1 MQREMELQQ
10 IIFHIIET
18 QIKFGGHR
26 YGDQLPTLREASS
39 YFLASLDTVRLAY
52 LRLKREGYISIST
65 CVGATVNV
73 DYSDEEIRRH
83 IQRYFGPRKEPLLS
97 FAQSVGLLANR
108 VQWYALMSAT
118 PETLDELEYLCFR
131 QDEAPVYRMSRQL
144 QLLYAPLGN
153 ELLLRLFWQMFL
165 YFQGPFVSTAR
176 NGMIP
181 GKAGGPLSEMIR
193 LARKKDGEALWEAG
207 QASVLRYQAAL
218 NRFFDQNITPETVDE
233 PVGFTW
239 GIYKKT
245 SQLCYSICMDLLLD
259 IHNGVYQDGDFLPP
273 PQQLAHEKQAGLNTV
288 RRAIGLLNKLGAV
301 RSLNGVGTQVLPPV
315 DSAKNCDFEDPVIRR
330 RLVDFLQS
338 FHILAFSCRTCAQA
352 ALNSMSEKDILQL
365 IQRLDQTRQSGVY
378 ENLMYVCYDTIAL
391 HSAPLVRTVYGE
403 VTRQLFWGYPLREMH
418 GDRPHANAYFLPY
431 LDSLRDCLVRRD
443 VNGFSLLLEKLHTDE
458 TACIIRYLSGLG
470 IREAASIIIPE

>member
-39 YFLASLDTVRLAY
+39 YFLASVRLAY

-83 IQRYFGPRKEPLLS
+83 IQRYFGPRREPLLS

-108 VQWYALMSAT
+108 VQWYALMSAA

-233 PVGFTW
+233 PVGGFT
-239 GIYKKT
+239 KR
-245 SQLCYSICMDLLLD
+245 
-259 IHNGVYQDGDFLPP
+259 LP
-273 PQQLAHEKQAGLNTV
+273 
-288 RRAIGLLNKLGAV
+288 
-301 RSLNGVGTQVLPPV
+301 S
-315 DSAKNCDFEDPVIRR
+315 SATP
-330 RLVDFLQS
+330 S
-338 FHILAFSCRTCAQA
+338 AWTCC
-352 ALNSMSEKDILQL
+352 S
-365 IQRLDQTRQSGVY
+365 TF
-378 ENLMYVCYDTIAL
+378 T
-391 HSAPLVRTVYGE
+391 T
-403 VTRQLFWGYPLREMH
+403 
-418 GDRPHANAYFLPY
+418 
-431 LDSLRDCLVRRD
+431 
-443 VNGFSLLLEKLHTDE
+443 
-458 TACIIRYLSGLG
+458 
-470 IREAASIIIPE
+470 ASIRTETFFPRPSSWHMKSRPASTRCGVPSAC

>member
-1 MQREMELQQ
+1 MQREMEVQQ
-10 IIFHIIET
+10 IIFHFIET

-83 IQRYFGPRKEPLLS
+83 IQRYFGPRREPLLS

-118 PETLDELEYLCFR
+118 PETLDELEDLCFR

-443 VNGFSLLLEKLHTDE
+443 VDSFSLLLEKLHTDE